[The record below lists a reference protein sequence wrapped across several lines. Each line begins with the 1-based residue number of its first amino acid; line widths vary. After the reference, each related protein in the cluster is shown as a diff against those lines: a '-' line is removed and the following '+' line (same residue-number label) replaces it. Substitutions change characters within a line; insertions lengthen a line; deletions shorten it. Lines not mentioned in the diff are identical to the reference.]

1 MVCRYYVQ
9 PQWVFDSVNAR
20 QLLPVE
26 KYFIG
31 VELPPHLSPFV
42 DAEEYGQENYIPPE
56 QVKLNSANNA
66 EETKIVIPK
75 RKKKKKTTENAHK
88 NGDNS
93 GSDDE
98 NDKPENKKQ
107 KENIQ
112 NDESNKDDADK
123 LRENLKKKMAVVT
136 GKATA
141 PDPKELKKAEQQE
154 YKLREKMVPKKYKKL
169 YVSMMKAKAD
179 RKRDKNVLNRKRIK
193 IEKQKKRES
202 SDV

>member
-1 MVCRYYVQ
+1 
-9 PQWVFDSVNAR
+9 
-20 QLLPVE
+20 
-26 KYFIG
+26 
-31 VELPPHLSPFV
+31 
-42 DAEEYGQENYIPPE
+42 
-56 QVKLNSANNA
+56 
-66 EETKIVIPK
+66 
-75 RKKKKKTTENAHK
+75 
-88 NGDNS
+88 
-93 GSDDE
+93 
-98 NDKPENKKQ
+98 
-107 KENIQ
+107 
-112 NDESNKDDADK
+112 
-123 LRENLKKKMAVVT
+123 MAVVT